1 MNEHDHGHSHGHDNS
16 HAHGADHGHD
26 HAVPAGRKWPR
37 LVIAGALLTVA
48 ALAATLGVVRQG
60 SAVVITRFGDPVR
73 VHTTPGLAWR
83 LPAPIERATEIDL
96 RLHTTVTGQH
106 DVGTKDGL
114 RVTLTAS
121 AAWRVTNEPERIL
134 QYLRSVAGD
143 ADRAGDNLRTLLG
156 SVLEIHA
163 SRFALAELRN
173 TDATQVRLSVLEDSL
188 RDVLR
193 EKLGSNGIDVV
204 QVGIVRLG
212 LPASTVKATIERMS
226 AERMTAA
233 EEKRAAGRKLAEE
246 IRQTADRERRIVVA
260 TAEEE
265 ASKIEAAARTEASAV
280 YGKAHAADPSLY
292 AFLRGLDALDQVI
305 KADTRIILRTDA
317 APFRALVELPLVPTT
332 GPATGA
338 TPPATGNR

>member
-1 MNEHDHGHSHGHDNS
+1 M
-16 HAHGADHGHD
+16 
-26 HAVPAGRKWPR
+26 AGV
-37 LVIAGALLTVA
+37 LVVVA

-60 SAVVITRFGDPVR
+60 TAVVITRFGDPVR
-73 VHTTPGLAWR
+73 VHITPGLAWR
-83 LPAPIERATEIDL
+83 LPAPVERATEIDL
-96 RLHTTVTGQH
+96 RLHTTVTGLH

-121 AAWRVTNEPERIL
+121 AAWRVSAKQDGIL

-143 ADRAGDNLRTLLG
+143 ADRAADNLRTLLG
-156 SVLEIHA
+156 SVLEIQA
-163 SRFALAELRN
+163 SRFALNELRN
-173 TDATQVRLSVLEDSL
+173 TDAAQVRLSALEDSL
-188 RDVLR
+188 REALR
-193 EKLGSNGIDVV
+193 EKLAANGIEVV

-265 ASKIEAAARTEASAV
+265 ASKIEAAARTEASAI
-280 YGKAHAADPSLY
+280 YGKAHTADPSLY

-305 KADTRIILRTDA
+305 KADTRIVLRTDA
-317 APFRALVELPLVPTT
+317 APFRALVELPLA
-332 GPATGA
+332 PATPPNIGT

>member
-1 MNEHDHGHSHGHDNS
+1 MSSEHDHAHHDHGPGENQH
-16 HAHGADHGHD
+16 HEHGAS
-26 HAVPAGRKWPR
+26 AGRRWPR
-37 LVIAGALLTVA
+37 LVVAGVLVIIA

-60 SAVVITRFGDPVR
+60 TAVVITRFGDPVR

-134 QYLRSVAGD
+134 QHLRAVAGD
-143 ADRAGDNLRTLLG
+143 ADRAADNLRTQLG
-156 SVLEIHA
+156 SVLEIQA
-163 SRFALAELRN
+163 SRFALSELRN
-173 TDATQVRLSVLEDSL
+173 TDPAQVRLSVLEDSL
-188 RDVLR
+188 RDELKT
-193 EKLGSNGIDVV
+193 KLAASFGIEVV

-212 LPASTVKATIERMS
+212 LPASTVKATIDRMS

-246 IRQTADRERRIVVA
+246 IRQSADRERRIVVA

-265 ASKIEAAARTEASAV
+265 ASKIEATARTEASAI
-280 YGKAHAADPSLY
+280 YGKAHAADPALY

-305 KADTRIILRTDA
+305 KADTRIVLRTDA
-317 APFRALVELPLVPTT
+317 APFRALVELPQAPTA
-332 GPATGA
+332 PAPTA
-338 TPPATGNR
+338 SPAGSR